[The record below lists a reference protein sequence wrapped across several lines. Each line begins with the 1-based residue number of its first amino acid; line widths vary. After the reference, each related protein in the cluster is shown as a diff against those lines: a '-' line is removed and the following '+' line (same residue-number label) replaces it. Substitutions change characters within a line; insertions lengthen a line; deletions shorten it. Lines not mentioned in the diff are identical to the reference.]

1 MQYLKFSHS
10 FGTLNRLILF
20 LTPSFISS
28 NWKLWD
34 EKSVLVVL
42 ALQC

>member
-1 MQYLKFSHS
+1 MQFVMFSHS
-10 FGTLNRLILF
+10 FSTLNRLVLF